1 MIIAGRYSISGY
13 LSWHKK
19 GENMEITAIAIENLR
34 DKGLELLEETQE
46 LSTNEEVS
54 TVCPDTFGICIGY
67 CDKKTDTYKSLFKKD
82 EENGNTYY
90 LEQYLQKC
98 TMLHE
103 QYNTVLDMDTNELIT
118 RVYYY
123 VLYDVQESSK
133 NRPTEVENHV
143 ENAIC
148 ANGYFMCEYELL
160 FAQEGYTRRCVISY
174 ASNNIPMYQFIGN
187 LEEEV
192 AEILSGDY
200 DDDNLFKDIISVK
213 EDSTENYGEI
223 FMLDKVGGLH
233 TIEFMNA
240 SELMSML
247 VSVRLLNCKFVEK

>member
-1 MIIAGRYSISGY
+1 MVFMPMKLARARQ
-13 LSWHKK
+13 
-19 GENMEITAIAIENLR
+19 ENIKTTKLR
-34 DKGLELLEETQE
+34 IQ
-46 LSTNEEVS
+46 
-54 TVCPDTFGICIGY
+54 
-67 CDKKTDTYKSLFKKD
+67 
-82 EENGNTYY
+82 
-90 LEQYLQKC
+90 QR
-98 TMLHE
+98 
-103 QYNTVLDMDTNELIT
+103 DTNELIT